1 MVKVLRANFFLEII
15 LILFLEVMQAQDD
28 AKQKCMFKPTV
39 IQIVMVSIS
48 IQDSK
53 NWIQYW
59 PKTILHRH

>member
-39 IQIVMVSIS
+39 IQIVMVSILL
-48 IQDSK
+48 K
-53 NWIQYW
+53 Y
-59 PKTILHRH
+59 PKIGRLCLRI